1 MELKCRKWS
10 CWLGWGGKFVRSNS
24 SHFMLHYQHDG
35 TPSVRV
41 MSTSHLEP
49 DIITVHMRLI
59 SLFNDL
65 HICVSALLL
74 LMLGVANL
82 SAGLVVRTLLP
93 FLCWVTV
100 RLFYNPAD
108 FLQGLITLISL
119 GWAALWLL
127 HQLDLIKT
135 WCKASQQGTT
145 WGGSPLQ
152 ICRIGT
158 SLF

>member
-1 MELKCRKWS
+1 
-10 CWLGWGGKFVRSNS
+10 
-24 SHFMLHYQHDG
+24 
-35 TPSVRV
+35 
-41 MSTSHLEP
+41 
-49 DIITVHMRLI
+49 MRLI
-59 SLFNDL
+59 SLFNYL

-127 HQLDLIKT
+127 HHQLDLIKT
-135 WCKASQQGTT
+135 
-145 WGGSPLQ
+145 
-152 ICRIGT
+152 
-158 SLF
+158 